1 MEPIKRTFWG
11 AFLATGIAL
20 FFPFIDELSAVEVAW
35 EILKMLE
42 FKDRFFSLKKGFI
55 MGLLVCVFCWWPII
69 GTAFYQYTIRLRR
82 YDTKQRLVNSFIFL
96 VGSAVYILPIYAYID
111 GEEVSE
117 LFGWGYWMM
126 LAFMTLMFACYLKV
140 QQERLIKDDALWE
153 HLIDNDN
160 EI

>member
-1 MEPIKRTFWG
+1 MEPIKRTFWI
-11 AFLATGIAL
+11 AFLGTGIAL

-35 EILKMLE
+35 EILKMLWSE
-42 FKDRFFSLKKGFI
+42 DRNLDLKKCFI
-55 MGLLVCVFCWWPII
+55 IGLLLCILCWWPII
-69 GTAFYQYTIRLRR
+69 GTAFYQYTIRHRR
-82 YDTKQRLVNSFIFL
+82 YDIRQRLVNGFIFL

-111 GEEVSE
+111 GEAILR
-117 LFGWGYWMM
+117 LFGWGYWIM
-126 LAFMTLMFACYLKV
+126 LAFMTLMFFCYLKV